1 MRRTGFVDAVDALG
15 GHDHVSWVF
24 DDPADYH
31 TVVDRFLA
39 DGRVAGQRVL
49 SLLREEADGPIDPA
63 EQLRFWA
70 DATERALADGYTG
83 LRVAADSTR
92 LVATPEG
99 RAAFGRYEFM
109 IDAYMARHPL
119 SGLCG
124 FNRAE
129 LGDAA
134 VAELAGMHP
143 LAQPAAT
150 PLRLFA
156 TAEPGVAA
164 VLAGEI
170 DPAGHEQLRAALRRI
185 ELDPVGGAVTID
197 ARELTFID
205 HRALMQLVGHVR
217 GLGAATVL
225 RVGRHSAVPRL
236 ADLLQLRDLRAVV
249 S

>member
-15 GHDHVSWVF
+15 GHDHIGWIF

-31 TVVDRFLA
+31 EVVDRFLA

-49 SLLREEADGPIDPA
+49 SLRHDEPDGPIDPA
-63 EQLRFWA
+63 ELVRFWA

-83 LRVAADSTR
+83 LRVAADATR

-99 RAAFGRYEFM
+99 RAAFGRFEFM
-109 IDAYMARHPL
+109 IDSYMVRHQL

-134 VAELAGMHP
+134 AAELAGMHP
-143 LAQPAAT
+143 LAQPTAT
-150 PLRLFA
+150 PFLLFA

-170 DPAGHEQLRAALRRI
+170 DPAGHEQLRAALRWS
-185 ELDPVGGAVTID
+185 ELEPVGGAVTID
-197 ARELTFID
+197 ARELGFID

-217 GLGAATVL
+217 GRGAATVL
-225 RVGRHSAVPRL
+225 RVDRHSAVPRL
-236 ADLLQLRDLRAVV
+236 ADLLELRDLRVVV

>member
-15 GHDHVSWVF
+15 GHDHISWIF

-31 TVVDRFLA
+31 EVADRFLA
-39 DGRVAGQRVL
+39 DGRGAGHRVL
-49 SLLREEADGPIDPA
+49 SFVHDDRGGPIDPA
-63 EQLRFWA
+63 EQVRFLA

-83 LRVAADSTR
+83 LRVAGDATR
-92 LVATPEG
+92 MVATPEG
-99 RAAFGRYEFM
+99 RAAFGRFEFM
-109 IDAYMARHPL
+109 IDSYMARHQL

-124 FNRAE
+124 FNRAA

-150 PLRLFA
+150 PFRLYA
-156 TAEPGVAA
+156 AGEPGVAA

-170 DPAGHEQLRAALRRI
+170 DPAGHEQLRAALRWVAL
-185 ELDPVGGAVTID
+185 EPVGGAVTID
-197 ARELTFID
+197 ARGLGFID

-217 GLGAATVL
+217 GRGAATVL
-225 RVGRHSAVPRL
+225 RVGRDSAVPRL
-236 ADLLQLRDLRAVV
+236 AGLLELRDLRVVV